1 VRDPFGDIDAELGE
15 QAPDHVHQLRAL
27 GDEAPARS
35 AQALGRW
42 LVEFYLSDDML
53 ENVEM
58 MCPLR

>member
-1 VRDPFGDIDAELGE
+1 MFTSCVRWAMKRRR
-15 QAPDHVHQLRAL
+15 AP
-27 GDEAPARS
+27 